1 MMKTFPG
8 RIRVQSSTVLADAC
22 TIRSA
27 RNLAI
32 SFGTWGTAL
41 VMLNGNIRNLY
52 MPENMRTPL
61 MHGPDGLPCTTFAFP
76 GYDGHTMRTM
86 ARFTAMTEFPSS
98 KVCTSCFLKCAE

>member
-1 MMKTFPG
+1 MERGSGQNPFDEGLIVTEADKKHPCIAYMMKTFPG
-8 RIRVQSSTVLADAC
+8 RIKIQSGTVLEDAC

-41 VMLNGNIRNLY
+41 VMLNDNIRNLY
-52 MPENMRTPL
+52 MPESMRTPL

-76 GYDGHTMRTM
+76 GY
-86 ARFTAMTEFPSS
+86 
-98 KVCTSCFLKCAE
+98 